1 MTDTALLNELCYKIG
16 VWNTFIDRG
25 QNKEFVADKK
35 SKRVIC
41 KALGYPAENTA
52 QIQRSLRKFE
62 LNKVQTFV
70 PYSKVVQEWE
80 LHPLSLDFYVPKKEE
95 NAVVSWLLTAEDGS
109 VQTGSFHVAET
120 ALNEVLEVYGK
131 KYQRRTVSIQLN
143 VPTGYHHLAFES
155 PDFVV
160 DSNRQMRLIVVPVS
174 CFMPEIFQHG
184 RRVYGFPLQ
193 LYALKS
199 AHNWGMGDF
208 SDLSAMAGIA
218 HNLGASLVG
227 INPITA
233 LFADAPEDA
242 SPYCATS
249 RIFLNPLYIDTDVVP
264 EAAEC
269 PAYKAFKE
277 TPDFKKTL
285 VKARD
290 CNKVQYTDVAKLK
303 YKALR
308 ILFEFFKKIHL
319 SDAAETTTARGK
331 AFLNF
336 CDSYQPFLTNFATFQ
351 VLRELAI
358 RQKKSLCWWKWER
371 GFKNPQDT
379 KIKSVQTKYADDI
392 LFVKFQQFL
401 AFEQYGNVA
410 RVYQTSALPIGL
422 YTDLPVGVGENS
434 AEVWSNQA
442 AFMRDVTAGAPPDA
456 FNKKG
461 QDWSLAP
468 FHPFGLK
475 QLGYEPFIRV
485 VRSAMAG
492 AGAVR
497 IDHAFGLM
505 RLYLRVKGGSGAYIS
520 YSFKDMMGIIALESH
535 RNRCLVIA
543 EDLGTAPDGF
553 HEEML
558 KSAALSFKILHF
570 EKCWDGLRM
579 PQDYE
584 HRSLIASGTHDLP
597 SYTAF
602 WKGLDLELGKELK
615 TLSLAQYRSHKQNR
629 VVERQQFVAAFK
641 KLGFPLS
648 ETAEKYETRTVPE
661 WFIDN
666 VYRFLAKTNSMVLL
680 VRLED
685 LLGQDEQT
693 NFPGTYM
700 EYPNWRYKLPMSIE
714 NLEQNDS
721 VSRICNM
728 LKTERPLPVME
739 NV

>member
-1 MTDTALLNELCYKIG
+1 MTDTTLLNELCYKIG
-16 VWNTFIDRG
+16 VWHSFIDRG
-25 QNKEFVADKK
+25 QNKEYIADKK
-35 SKRVIC
+35 SKQVIC
-41 KALGYPAENTA
+41 KALGYPAGNAE
-52 QIQRSLRKFE
+52 QIKRSLRKFE

-70 PYSKVVQEWE
+70 SYTKVVQEWE
-80 LHPLSLDFYVPKKEE
+80 LHPLSLDFYIPKREE
-95 NAVVSWLLTAEDGS
+95 NATVSWILTTEDGT
-109 VQTGSFHVAET
+109 VQSGSFAIAET
-120 ALNEVLEVYGK
+120 ALNEELEVYGK
-131 KYQRRTVSIQLN
+131 QYQRRTVSLQLN
-143 VPTGYHHLAFES
+143 APTGYHHLAFES
-155 PDFVV
+155 ADFISV
-160 DSNRQMRLIVVPVS
+160 SNRQMRLIVVPVS
-174 CFMPEIFQHG
+174 CYMPEIFQHG

-199 AHNWGMGDF
+199 EHNWGMGDF
-208 SDLSAMAGIA
+208 SDLSKMATIA
-218 HNLGASLVG
+218 EELGASLVG

-249 RIFLNPLYIDTDVVP
+249 RIFLNPLYIDTETVP
-264 EAAEC
+264 ESSEC

-277 TPDFKKTL
+277 TPDFQKTL
-285 VKARD
+285 AKSRG
-290 CNKVQYTDVAKLK
+290 CHKVLYTDVAKLK
-303 YKALR
+303 YKTIR

-319 SDAAETTTARGK
+319 SKTTTARGK

-336 CDSYQPFLTNFATFQ
+336 CENHEPFLTNFATFQ
-351 VLRELAI
+351 ALREQAI

-379 KIKSVQTKYADDI
+379 KIKAFQTKHADDI
-392 LFVKFQQFL
+392 LFIKYQQFL
-401 AFEQYGNVA
+401 AFEQYGHVA
-410 RVYQTSALPIGL
+410 NVYQKSDLPIGL

-434 AEVWSNQA
+434 AEVWSNQT

-468 FHPFGLK
+468 FHPFGLR
-475 QLGYEPFIRV
+475 QLGYEPFVRV

-505 RLYLRVKGGSGAYIS
+505 RLFLRVKGGSGAYIS
-520 YSFKDMMGIIALESH
+520 YSFKDMMGIVALESH
-535 RNRCLVIA
+535 RNQCLVIA

-602 WKGLDLELGKELK
+602 WKGLDLELGKEMK
-615 TLSLAQYRSHKQNR
+615 TLSLVQYRAHKKGR
-629 VVERQQFVAAFK
+629 VVERQQFVSAFK
-641 KLGFPLS
+641 KLGLPLS
-648 ETAEKYETRTVPE
+648 DAADTYETHTVPE

-685 LLGQDEQT
+685 LVAQDEQV
-693 NFPGTYM
+693 NLPGTYM
-700 EYPNWRYKLPMSIE
+700 EYPNWRYKLPVAVES
-714 NLEQNDS
+714 LEQNEN
-721 VSRICNM
+721 VARVCEM
-728 LKTERPLPVME
+728 LKQERPRPIKE
-739 NV
+739 NK